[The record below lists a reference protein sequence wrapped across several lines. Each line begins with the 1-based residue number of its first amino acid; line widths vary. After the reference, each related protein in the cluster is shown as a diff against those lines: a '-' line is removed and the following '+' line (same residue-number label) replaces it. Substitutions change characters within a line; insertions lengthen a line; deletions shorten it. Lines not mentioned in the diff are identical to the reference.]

1 MILFLYGKDEYRMKE
16 KMKEIVESYKKSNKN
31 CLGLVFFDCQK
42 DNFKNFED
50 SSKQTSMFKEK
61 KLFVLINPFSDSS
74 FRESFLEKKEYFLNS
89 EDIFIFLQEGEVLKS
104 NLLFKFL
111 EKNSKTQK
119 FDFLTGQK
127 LKNWIIKRV
136 NSQKSKIEAEA
147 ISLLLNYIGSDLWR
161 MGNEVDKLSNFKKGQ
176 IIKKEDV
183 SFLVRANI
191 ETDIFKTIDSIAQKK
206 KDVALSLL
214 KKHINKGDSPLY
226 LISMINYQ
234 FRNLLIVKDFIE
246 KRLPYG
252 AIAKKSGL
260 HPFVVKK
267 TFYLCQKFSFEEIKK
282 IYKNILKTDMEIKV
296 GKISPEAGL
305 EMLVIEI

>member
-89 EDIFIFLQEGEVLKS
+89 EDIFIFLQEGEVLKT

-161 MGNEVDKLSNFKKGQ
+161 MGNEVDKLSNFKKDQ
-176 IIKKEDV
+176 TIKKEDV

>member
-161 MGNEVDKLSNFKKGQ
+161 MGNEVDKLSNFKKDQ
-176 IIKKEDV
+176 TIKKEDV